1 MAVKRGRRTGLPVY
15 TPIELHFLTESLL
28 EIGVEEKD
36 ISGYNIKI
44 YNMER
49 SVCDAVKFR
58 NKVGTDVC
66 SEVVNSYL
74 SRSERNLTILMD

>member
-1 MAVKRGRRTGLPVY
+1 
-15 TPIELHFLTESLL
+15 
-28 EIGVEEKD
+28 
-36 ISGYNIKI
+36 
-44 YNMER
+44 MER

>member
-1 MAVKRGRRTGLPVY
+1 
-15 TPIELHFLTESLL
+15 
-28 EIGVEEKD
+28 
-36 ISGYNIKI
+36 
-44 YNMER
+44 MER

-58 NKVGTDVC
+58 NKVGTDVVC